1 MGFIYRLTLGT
12 GNMQTVKHAIAIVMS
27 CKNNKNK
34 KKMTKARK
42 KDTQILKD
50 ENNEN
55 SNLKV

>member
-12 GNMQTVKHAIAIVMS
+12 DNMQTVKHAIAIVRS

-42 KDTQILKD
+42 KDTKILKD